1 MKRYFIIVVSIVVL
15 VVPAIAIAGSISD
28 TFGDG
33 VFGLKWGS
41 SIEEVKQAFPDGKD
55 VETSVLK
62 SYIVKDSRTL
72 FGYERK
78 DSDEI
83 QFGFDLEG
91 RLNGVTVT
99 FAGTTTESGLFVYI
113 LYTYFGKDVTPIPVG
128 KIMKT
133 EWADDNGTSITVT
146 RDIKYSGKVKFSFTI
161 FDRAYLKNYPVK
173 SELGF

>member
-1 MKRYFIIVVSIVVL
+1 MKKYLVIIISIAVL
-15 VVPAIAIAGSISD
+15 LVPAITLAGTIHD

-41 SIEEVKQAFPDGKD
+41 SIEEVKEAFPDGKEI
-55 VETSVLK
+55 ETSGFK

-91 RLNGVTVT
+91 RLGGVTVT
-99 FAGTTTESGLFVYI
+99 FAGTATESGLFVFI
-113 LYTYFGKDVTPIPVG
+113 LYSYFGKDVTPVPVG

-133 EWADDNGTSITVT
+133 EWPDDNGTSITMIQ
-146 RDIKYSGKVKFSFTI
+146 DLKFSGKRKFSLTI
-161 FDRAYLKNYPVK
+161 FNRAYLKNHPVK
-173 SELGF
+173 TELGF